1 MGTAPRPILTHFH
14 GFAIEGE
21 IVGRLLTG
29 YANLEVGL
37 LHCVQM
43 VLGDFDTPLKAMF
56 RVRSERWR
64 IEEGV
69 KLGQRPYNALG
80 LGTDFREGRPSR

>member
-1 MGTAPRPILTHFH
+1 VAVDGSHWAAFAKKLAKELGDKLADMGTAPRPILTQFH

-37 LHCVQM
+37 LHCVSM
-43 VLGDFDTPLKAMF
+43 VLGDLDTPLKAMF
-56 RVRSERWR
+56 KS
-64 IEEGV
+64 
-69 KLGQRPYNALG
+69 AH
-80 LGTDFREGRPSR
+80 

>member
-43 VLGDFDTPLKAMF
+43 VLGDFETPLKAMF

-64 IEEGV
+64 IEEDIR
-69 KLGQRPYNALG
+69 LGYVTRDGAARDYGYLRQAA
-80 LGTDFREGRPSR
+80 E